1 MDRAWPFAIDAV
13 PLQFG
18 SGQITKVTAQFY
30 YTKHKVISHNI
41 NGYPRELDPDDPE
54 AGNFGTIPWRSWVLA
69 KLTFQFH
76 KSGKKFPA
84 IFCLKKSLNINM
96 TLE

>member
-1 MDRAWPFAIDAV
+1 MYVTKTERGPKRAGGIRSSITYCMDRAWPFAIDAV

-41 NGYPRELDPDDPE
+41 NGYPQELDPDDPA
-54 AGNFGTIPWRSWVLA
+54 AGNFGTIPGVRG
-69 KLTFQFH
+69 F
-76 KSGKKFPA
+76 
-84 IFCLKKSLNINM
+84 
-96 TLE
+96 